1 MTNHQTQNCEW
12 KSQDIFYKLESE
24 PTFMRTSQRICEVSS
39 KYQSEILA
47 VDRFNNEYANAKSI
61 LDIMPFLAS
70 NFILI
75 YIYISFIPTIAFIC
89 NCSPPQVTIWGIFIL
104 CLPTEPHF

>member
-70 NFILI
+70 NFIKSGAKEYSFSFVAFGHDSAAALKDLSGLI
-75 YIYISFIPTIAFIC
+75 ERKFDM
-89 NCSPPQVTIWGIFIL
+89 G
-104 CLPTEPHF
+104 